1 MAPSASVAPR
11 LRLGARLFMP
21 NWVRVARAAD
31 CQVGALKGVDAA
43 GTAIVLA
50 NVAGRICAL
59 QDRCSHDEYPLSDGE
74 LDGDQVVCAYH
85 GARFD
90 ACSGARKTLPA
101 VVPVPSYPVEVRDG
115 DVFVDV
121 G

>member
-1 MAPSASVAPR
+1 MSS
-11 LRLGARLFMP
+11 
-21 NWVRVARAAD
+21 WVRVARVADCPVGKLTAAD
-31 CQVGALKGVDAA
+31 AS

-50 NVAGRICAL
+50 NVDGRICAL
-59 QDRCSHDEYPLSDGE
+59 QDRCSHEEFPLSDGE
-74 LDGDQVVCAYH
+74 LDGGDVVCSYH

-90 ACSGARKTLPA
+90 ACSGARKSLPA
-101 VVPVPSYPVEVRDG
+101 VFPVPSYPVEVRDG